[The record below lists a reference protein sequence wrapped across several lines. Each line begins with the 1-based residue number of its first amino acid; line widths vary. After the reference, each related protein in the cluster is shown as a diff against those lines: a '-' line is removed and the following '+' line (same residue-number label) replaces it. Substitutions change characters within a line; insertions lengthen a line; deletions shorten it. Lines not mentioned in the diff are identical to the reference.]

1 MEKLKGMKNIP
12 INVAAD
18 LLNKSPQFI
27 RIGLQNQRLPIG
39 SAVKMSSQWTY
50 HISYEMLKNYIGI
63 DRINEYENK
72 ITE

>member
-1 MEKLKGMKNIP
+1 MEKLKDMKNIP
-12 INVAAD
+12 INVVAD
-18 LLNKSPQFI
+18 LLNKSPQFV

-50 HISYEMLKNYIGI
+50 HVSYEMLKNYIGI
-63 DRINEYENK
+63 DKINEYENK